1 MEWKCHIP
9 PAEHNFEHN
18 TLVTRMTSESIKLYF
33 FEHNPTDPKK
43 RAAVQNLYNYVIKFS
58 VAVVAL
64 GYQSCNG
71 SITYPSSWDRG
82 YGVDDSV
89 EAARNCGDFARS
101 LRYLKQEC
109 PLCADERPMSQVCVH
124 LVSYTQLLWLITQSL
139 LTCSCIDF
147 N

>member
-1 MEWKCHIP
+1 MFLETNACYAGYVLNLIIIIKHFFS
-9 PAEHNFEHN
+9 PAKRRIRAIFAEKDVPSWGRAE
-18 TLVTRMTSESIKLYF
+18 VVIKL
-33 FEHNPTDPKK
+33 
-43 RAAVQNLYNYVIKFS
+43 I
-58 VAVVAL
+58 
-64 GYQSCNG
+64 
-71 SITYPSSWDRG
+71 DRG

>member
-33 FEHNPTDPKK
+33 FEHNPTDPNN
-43 RAAVQNLYNYVIKFS
+43 RAAVQNLYDYVIKFS

-71 SITYPSSWDRG
+71 SITYPSSCLFLD
-82 YGVDDSV
+82 VDKAQWMCEMEMKRMFLFRAV
-89 EAARNCGDFARS
+89 PRTLA
-101 LRYLKQEC
+101 LKQF
-109 PLCADERPMSQVCVH
+109 
-124 LVSYTQLLWLITQSL
+124 
-139 LTCSCIDF
+139 LTLQKRAAS
-147 N
+147 